1 MIDVGEYCRRVEDYL
16 TRANAGHLVRIVGP
30 GFGLVR
36 EWAERSVPLSVVFRG
51 IDNKAERH
59 RHGKSTRPLRI
70 EFCADDVRAVFDQ
83 WRRAVGLDVNAL
95 TSIDEGSGA
104 PAAAESATAV
114 EPPARQPALG
124 RHLDRIIDK
133 LGRASGRD
141 DLPAGLRDDADR
153 ILQAVAALRESSARL
168 RGDAKAE
175 AIDSLAGLEESLRVS
190 VRAHAP
196 AEWIAALRQ
205 DAEQDL
211 APFKSRLE
219 AGAWSRSIDITVDRL
234 LRDRFALP
242 HLSL

>member
-1 MIDVGEYCRRVEDYL
+1 MSDVGEYCRRVEDYL
-16 TRANAGHLVRIVGP
+16 TRVNAGHLVRIVGP

-83 WRRAVGLDVNAL
+83 WRRAVGLDLGAL
-95 TSIDEGSGA
+95 ETAQETGAADSGPATAEA
-104 PAAAESATAV
+104 PAR
-114 EPPARQPALG
+114 PPALG
-124 RHLDRIIDK
+124 RHLDRVIDK
-133 LGRASGRD
+133 LARATGRD
-141 DLPAGLRDDADR
+141 DLPAGLRDEADR
-153 ILQAVAALRESSARL
+153 ILQAAAELRESSARL
-168 RGDAKAE
+168 RGEAKAD
-175 AIDSLAGLEESLRVS
+175 AIDKLAGLEETLRAS

-196 AEWIAALRQ
+196 AEWIASLRQ
-205 DAEQDL
+205 DAELDL

-219 AGAWSRSIDITVDRL
+219 AGAWTRSIDITVDRL

-242 HLSL
+242 HISL

>member
-1 MIDVGEYCRRVEDYL
+1 MTDVGEYCRRVEDYL
-16 TRANAGHLVRIVGP
+16 TRVNAGHLVRIVGP

-83 WRRAVGLDVNAL
+83 WRRAVGMDVNAM
-95 TSIDEGSGA
+95 TAVEEGT
-104 PAAAESATAV
+104 PAESASPA
-114 EPPARQPALG
+114 ESPARPPALG

-133 LGRASGRD
+133 LGRASSRE

-175 AIDSLAGLEESLRVS
+175 AIDRLAGLEESLRTS

-234 LRDRFALP
+234 LRDRFSLP
-242 HLSL
+242 YLSL

>member
-1 MIDVGEYCRRVEDYL
+1 MIDVGEYCRSVEDYL

-83 WRRAVGLDVNAL
+83 WRRAVGLDLGA
-95 TSIDEGSGA
+95 EGITEQGIPADGAA
-104 PAAAESATAV
+104 PAEA
-114 EPPARQPALG
+114 PAKPPALG

-133 LGRASGRD
+133 LTRASSRD
-141 DLPAGLRDDADR
+141 DLPAGLRDEADR
-153 ILQAVAALRESSARL
+153 ILQAAAALRESSARL
-168 RGDAKAE
+168 RGDARAE
-175 AIDSLAGLEESLRVS
+175 AIDRLAGLEEALRVS

-196 AEWIAALRQ
+196 AEWISSLRQ
-205 DAEQDL
+205 DAELDL

-219 AGAWSRSIDITVDRL
+219 AGAWNRSIDITVDRL

-242 HLSL
+242 HLTL

>member
-1 MIDVGEYCRRVEDYL
+1 MIDVGEYCRSVEDYL
-16 TRANAGHLVRIVGP
+16 TRVNAGHLVRIVGP

-83 WRRAVGLDVNAL
+83 WRRAVGLDLGA
-95 TSIDEGSGA
+95 EGVAEQETAADGATPPEA
-104 PAAAESATAV
+104 PART
-114 EPPARQPALG
+114 PALG

-133 LGRASGRD
+133 LARASGRD
-141 DLPAGLRDDADR
+141 DLPAGLRDEADR
-153 ILQAVAALRESSARL
+153 ILQAAAALRESSARL
-168 RGDAKAE
+168 RGDARAE
-175 AIDSLAGLEESLRVS
+175 AIDRLAGLEEAQRVS

-196 AEWIAALRQ
+196 AEWISSLRQ
-205 DAEQDL
+205 DAELDL

-219 AGAWSRSIDITVDRL
+219 AGAWNRSIDITVDRL

-242 HLSL
+242 HLTL

>member
-1 MIDVGEYCRRVEDYL
+1 MIDVSEYCRRVEDYL
-16 TRANAGHLVRIVGP
+16 TRVNAGHLVRIVGP

-36 EWAERSVPLSVVFRG
+36 DWAERSVPLSVVFRG

-83 WRRAVGLDVNAL
+83 WRRAVGLDLGA
-95 TSIDEGSGA
+95 EGIAEPAGAVDSATPAEA
-104 PAAAESATAV
+104 PAR
-114 EPPARQPALG
+114 PPALG

-133 LGRASGRD
+133 LARASGRD
-141 DLPAGLRDDADR
+141 DLPAGLRDEADR
-153 ILQAVAALRESSARL
+153 ILQAAAELRESSARL

-175 AIDSLAGLEESLRVS
+175 AMDKLAGLEETLRAS

-196 AEWIAALRQ
+196 AEWIASLRH
-205 DAEQDL
+205 DAELDL

-219 AGAWSRSIDITVDRL
+219 AGAWTRSIDITVDRL

>member
-16 TRANAGHLVRIVGP
+16 TRVNAGHLVRIVGP

-36 EWAERSVPLSVVFRG
+36 EWADRSVPLSVVFRG

-83 WRRAVGLDVNAL
+83 WRRAVGLDLGA
-95 TSIDEGSGA
+95 EGHAEQVIAADGAAPPEA
-104 PAAAESATAV
+104 PART
-114 EPPARQPALG
+114 PALG

-133 LGRASGRD
+133 LARASGRD
-141 DLPAGLRDDADR
+141 DLPAGLRDEADR
-153 ILQAVAALRESSARL
+153 ILQAAAELRESSARL

-175 AIDSLAGLEESLRVS
+175 AIDMLAGLEEALRVC

-196 AEWIAALRQ
+196 AEWILSLRQ
-205 DAEQDL
+205 DAELDL

-219 AGAWSRSIDITVDRL
+219 AGAWNRSIDITVDRL

>member
-1 MIDVGEYCRRVEDYL
+1 MTDVGEYCRRVEDYL
-16 TRANAGHLVRIVGP
+16 TRVNAGHLVRIVGP

-59 RHGKSTRPLRI
+59 RHGKSARPLRI

-83 WRRAVGLDVNAL
+83 WRHAVGLDLGAVETPEQGGQEENSSLA
-95 TSIDEGSGA
+95 EA
-104 PAAAESATAV
+104 PAK
-114 EPPARQPALG
+114 PPALG
-124 RHLDRIIDK
+124 RHLDRVIDK
-133 LGRASGRD
+133 LARASSRD
-141 DLPAGLRDDADR
+141 DLPAGLRDESDR
-153 ILQAVAALRESSARL
+153 ILQAAAALRESSARL

-175 AIDSLAGLEESLRVS
+175 AIDMLAGLEEALRVS

-196 AEWIAALRQ
+196 AEWIASLRQ
-205 DAEQDL
+205 EAELDL
-211 APFKSRLE
+211 APFRSRLE
-219 AGAWSRSIDITVDRL
+219 AGAWSRSVDITVDRL

>member
-16 TRANAGHLVRIVGP
+16 TRVNAGHLVRIVGP

-83 WRRAVGLDVNAL
+83 WRRAVGLDLGA
-95 TSIDEGSGA
+95 EGIADQWSAADGATKAEA
-104 PAAAESATAV
+104 PAKA
-114 EPPARQPALG
+114 PGLG
-124 RHLDRIIDK
+124 RHLDRVIDK
-133 LGRASGRD
+133 LTRASGRD
-141 DLPAGLRDDADR
+141 DLPAGLRDEADR
-153 ILQAVAALRESSARL
+153 ILQAAAALRESSARL
-168 RGDAKAE
+168 RGDARAE
-175 AIDSLAGLEESLRVS
+175 AIDMLAGLEEALRVS

-196 AEWIAALRQ
+196 AEWISSLRQ
-205 DAEQDL
+205 DAELDL

-219 AGAWSRSIDITVDRL
+219 AGAWNRSIDITVDRL

>member
-1 MIDVGEYCRRVEDYL
+1 MIDVGEYCRSVEDYL
-16 TRANAGHLVRIVGP
+16 TRVNAGHLVRIVGP

-83 WRRAVGLDVNAL
+83 WRRAVGLDLGA
-95 TSIDEGSGA
+95 EGIAEQGSAAEGAGPAEA
-104 PAAAESATAV
+104 PARA
-114 EPPARQPALG
+114 PALG
-124 RHLDRIIDK
+124 RHLDRVIDK
-133 LGRASGRD
+133 LTRASGRD
-141 DLPAGLRDDADR
+141 DLPAGLRDEADR
-153 ILQAVAALRESSARL
+153 ILQAAAALRESSARL

-175 AIDSLAGLEESLRVS
+175 AIDLLAGLEEALRVS

-196 AEWIAALRQ
+196 VEWISSLRQ
-205 DAEQDL
+205 DAELDL

-219 AGAWSRSIDITVDRL
+219 AGAWNRSIDITVDRL

>member
-16 TRANAGHLVRIVGP
+16 TRVNAGHLVRIVGP

-83 WRRAVGLDVNAL
+83 WRRAVGLDLTAL
-95 TSIDEGSGA
+95 DAAEQGAAADGSPPAEA
-104 PAAAESATAV
+104 PART
-114 EPPARQPALG
+114 PALG

-133 LGRASGRD
+133 LARASSRD
-141 DLPAGLRDDADR
+141 DLPSGLRDEADR
-153 ILQAVAALRESSARL
+153 ILQAAATLRESSARL
-168 RGDAKAE
+168 RGDARAE
-175 AIDSLAGLEESLRVS
+175 AMDTLAGLEESLRAS

-205 DAEQDL
+205 DAELDL
-211 APFKSRLE
+211 APFRSRLD
-219 AGAWSRSIDITVDRL
+219 ASAWHRSIDITVDRL

>member
-16 TRANAGHLVRIVGP
+16 TRVNAGHLVRIVGP

-36 EWAERSVPLSVVFRG
+36 DWAERSVPLSVVFRG

-83 WRRAVGLDVNAL
+83 WRRAVGLDVNAAA
-95 TSIDEGSGA
+95 SIDEGGDA
-104 PAAAESATAV
+104 PNTAAA

-133 LGRASGRD
+133 LGRASSRE

-175 AIDSLAGLEESLRVS
+175 AIDSLAGLEESLRAS
-190 VRAHAP
+190 VREHAP
-196 AEWIAALRQ
+196 VEWIAALRQ

-219 AGAWSRSIDITVDRL
+219 AGAWNRSIDITVDRL

>member
-16 TRANAGHLVRIVGP
+16 TRVNAGHLVRIVGP

-83 WRRAVGLDVNAL
+83 WRRAVGLDLGAL
-95 TSIDEGSGA
+95 DTAEEAGTADGA
-104 PAAAESATAV
+104 PPAEA
-114 EPPARQPALG
+114 PAKSPALG

-133 LGRASGRD
+133 LARASGRD
-141 DLPAGLRDDADR
+141 DLPAGCGMRPIAYCR
-153 ILQAVAALRESSARL
+153 PQRSCGNRRHAFAAKPKRKRWTSSPASRRRCGRRCARMRRL
-168 RGDAKAE
+168 SGSPRCARTP
-175 AIDSLAGLEESLRVS
+175 SSTWRRS
-190 VRAHAP
+190 NRA
-196 AEWIAALRQ
+196 
-205 DAEQDL
+205 
-211 APFKSRLE
+211 ST
-219 AGAWSRSIDITVDRL
+219 AGAWTRSIDITVDRL

-242 HLSL
+242 HISL

>member
-16 TRANAGHLVRIVGP
+16 TRVNAGHLVRIVGP

-36 EWAERSVPLSVVFRG
+36 DWAERSVPLSVVFRG

-83 WRRAVGLDVNAL
+83 WRRAVGLDLGAVDMAEQASTADNAAP
-95 TSIDEGSGA
+95 DGA
-104 PAAAESATAV
+104 PAR
-114 EPPARQPALG
+114 PPALG
-124 RHLDRIIDK
+124 RHLDRVIDK
-133 LGRASGRD
+133 LARATGRD
-141 DLPAGLRDDADR
+141 DLPAGLRDEADR
-153 ILQAVAALRESSARL
+153 ILNAAAELRESSARL

-175 AIDSLAGLEESLRVS
+175 AIAMLAGLEEALRVS

-196 AEWIAALRQ
+196 AEWISSLRK
-205 DAEQDL
+205 DAEMDL

-219 AGAWSRSIDITVDRL
+219 AGAWNRSIDITVDRL

>member
-16 TRANAGHLVRIVGP
+16 TRVNAGHLVRIVGP

-83 WRRAVGLDVNAL
+83 WRRAVGLDLGGA
-95 TSIDEGSGA
+95 EGTAEQGTVADGAA
-104 PAAAESATAV
+104 PAEI
-114 EPPARQPALG
+114 PARTPALG

-133 LGRASGRD
+133 LARASGRD
-141 DLPAGLRDDADR
+141 DLPAGLRDEADR
-153 ILQAVAALRESSARL
+153 ILQAAAALRESSARL
-168 RGDAKAE
+168 RGDARAE
-175 AIDSLAGLEESLRVS
+175 AIDMLTGLEEALRVS

-196 AEWIAALRQ
+196 SEWIASLRQ
-205 DAEQDL
+205 DAELDL

-219 AGAWSRSIDITVDRL
+219 AGAWDRSIDITVDRL
-234 LRDRFALP
+234 LRERFALP

>member
-59 RHGKSTRPLRI
+59 RHGKSARPLRI

-83 WRRAVGLDVNAL
+83 WRRAVGLDLGAL
-95 TSIDEGSGA
+95 DTAERGEAADGSA
-104 PAAAESATAV
+104 PAEA
-114 EPPARQPALG
+114 PARSPALG

-133 LGRASGRD
+133 LTRASGRD
-141 DLPAGLRDDADR
+141 DLPAGLRGEADR
-153 ILQAVAALRESSARL
+153 ILQAAATMRESSARL

-175 AIDSLAGLEESLRVS
+175 AIDMLADLEEALRVS

-196 AEWIAALRQ
+196 AEWIASLRQ
-205 DAEQDL
+205 DAELDL
-211 APFKSRLE
+211 APFRSRLE
-219 AGAWSRSIDITVDRL
+219 AGAWTRSIDITVDRL

>member
-1 MIDVGEYCRRVEDYL
+1 MTDTGEYCRRVEDYL
-16 TRANAGHLVRIVGP
+16 TRVNAGHLVRIVGP

-83 WRRAVGLDVNAL
+83 WRRAVGLDLGAL
-95 TSIDEGSGA
+95 ETAEQTGAVDVVA
-104 PAAAESATAV
+104 PAEA
-114 EPPARQPALG
+114 PARPPALG

-133 LGRASGRD
+133 LARASGRD
-141 DLPAGLRDDADR
+141 DLPAGLRDEADR
-153 ILQAVAALRESSARL
+153 ILQAAAELRESSARL
-168 RGDAKAE
+168 RGDARTE
-175 AIDSLAGLEESLRVS
+175 AIDTLAGLEEALRLS

-196 AEWIAALRQ
+196 AEWIASLRQ
-205 DAEQDL
+205 DAEVDL
-211 APFKSRLE
+211 APFKLRLE

>member
-1 MIDVGEYCRRVEDYL
+1 MTDVGEYCRRVEDYL
-16 TRANAGHLVRIVGP
+16 TRVNAGHLVRIVGP

-83 WRRAVGLDVNAL
+83 WRRAVGLDL
-95 TSIDEGSGA
+95 TSVGAAEQSGA
-104 PAAAESATAV
+104 PDVAAPAET
-114 EPPARQPALG
+114 PARPPALG
-124 RHLDRIIDK
+124 RHLDRVIDK
-133 LGRASGRD
+133 LVRASSRD
-141 DLPAGLRDDADR
+141 DLPAGLRDEADR
-153 ILQAVAALRESSARL
+153 ILQAAAALRESSARL
-168 RGDAKAE
+168 RGDARAE
-175 AIDSLAGLEESLRVS
+175 AVDALAGLEESLRMS

-196 AEWIAALRQ
+196 AEWLVALRQ
-205 DAEQDL
+205 DAEMDL
-211 APFKSRLE
+211 APFKSRLD
-219 AGAWSRSIDITVDRL
+219 AGAWHRSIDITVDRL

>member
-1 MIDVGEYCRRVEDYL
+1 MTDIGEYCRRVEDYL
-16 TRANAGHLVRIVGP
+16 TRVNAGHLVRIVGP

-70 EFCADDVRAVFDQ
+70 EFCADDVRAVFNQ
-83 WRRAVGLDVNAL
+83 WRRAVGLDANAM
-95 TSIDEGSGA
+95 IPVEEGTAAETASAAEA
-104 PAAAESATAV
+104 PAR
-114 EPPARQPALG
+114 PPALG

-133 LGRASGRD
+133 LGRASSRE

-153 ILQAVAALRESSARL
+153 ILQAVAELRESSARL
-168 RGDAKAE
+168 RGDAKAG
-175 AIDSLAGLEESLRVS
+175 AIDRLAGLEESLRTS

-196 AEWIAALRQ
+196 AEWIAALRL

-219 AGAWSRSIDITVDRL
+219 AGAWNRSIDITVDRL

-242 HLSL
+242 YLSL

>member
-1 MIDVGEYCRRVEDYL
+1 MTDVGEYCRRVEDYL
-16 TRANAGHLVRIVGP
+16 TRVNAGHLVRIVGP

-83 WRRAVGLDVNAL
+83 WRRAVGLDLIAL
-95 TSIDEGSGA
+95 EATDQPGA
-104 PAAAESATAV
+104 ADSAAPGEASAR
-114 EPPARQPALG
+114 PPALG

-133 LGRASGRD
+133 LTRASSRD
-141 DLPAGLRDDADR
+141 DLPAGLRDEADR
-153 ILQAVAALRESSARL
+153 ILQAAAALRESSARL
-168 RGDAKAE
+168 RGDARAE
-175 AIDSLAGLEESLRVS
+175 AIDMLAGLEEAMRVS

-196 AEWIAALRQ
+196 AEWIASLRQ
-205 DAEQDL
+205 DAELDL
-211 APFKSRLE
+211 APFRSRLD